1 MSEKSPDNSTNK
13 TDANYLKLLQEASRA
28 SRLAWLDDKKE
39 LGTIATSGLRC
50 LESSKNLNPAGLLQK
65 MSEALLTSKTAWSS
79 KLCAL
84 IWKVKVTKHKRL
96 LYQLRASVLP
106 IGEKESGLL
115 PTEKNLWSTPT
126 TFDSNNIQKPRKK
139 HPGGGQVPPLHQQVM
154 WRTPDALSGG
164 SNLPGIKKALDQGH
178 LKRPS
183 GQPIQIRLHDQVREK
198 RLWPTPQKADHLAN
212 QSETLKAWKKRAKEK
227 KKEGINL
234 QFALRHAAQMWPTP
248 RASNPGSRPNQKG
261 GKILQEEVLIA
272 EGIRTRGQKLW
283 PTPREFMYKDS
294 KIDRGKSN
302 LGEVVGG
309 TLNPM
314 WVEWL
319 MGYQA
324 GYTDL
329 KDWEIL
335 SSRKSQKK

>member
-13 TDANYLKLLQEASRA
+13 TDANYLKLLQEASRV
-28 SRLAWLDDKKE
+28 SRLAWLEDDKE

-65 MSEALLTSKTAWSS
+65 MSEALLISNTAWSS
-79 KLCAL
+79 NVCTL
-84 IWKVKVTKHKRL
+84 IWKVKATKRKRL
-96 LYQLRASVLP
+96 LYQLQASVP
-106 IGEKESGLL
+106 RTAETESGL
-115 PTEKNLWSTPT
+115 
-126 TFDSNNIQKPRKK
+126 
-139 HPGGGQVPPLHQQVM
+139 

-198 RLWPTPQKADHLAN
+198 RLWPTPRANKVFPHITEKNREKLATRNKA
-212 QSETLKAWKKRAKEK
+212 
-227 KKEGINL
+227 NL
-234 QFALRHAAQMWPTP
+234 
-248 RASNPGSRPNQKG
+248 
-261 GKILQEEVLIA
+261 EEVIA
-272 EGIRTRGQKLW
+272 GHCGQK
-283 PTPREFMYKDS
+283 T
-294 KIDRGKSN
+294 
-302 LGEVVGG
+302 G
-309 TLNPM
+309 TLNPT

-319 MGYQA
+319 MGYKA

>member
-13 TDANYLKLLQEASRA
+13 TDANYLKLLQEASRV
-28 SRLAWLDDKKE
+28 SRLASLDDKKE

-50 LESSKNLNPAGLLQK
+50 LESSKNLNPVGLLQK
-65 MSEALLTSKTAWSS
+65 MSEALLISNTAWSS
-79 KLCAL
+79 NVCTL
-84 IWKVKVTKHKRL
+84 IWKVKATKRKRL
-96 LYQLRASVLP
+96 LYQLQASVP
-106 IGEKESGLL
+106 RIAGTESGLWATPNTMDHL
-115 PTEKNLWSTPT
+115 PQRSPEALRRQATTTRKGRTRPGNLREQVDPT
-126 TFDSNNIQKPRKK
+126 TVR
-139 HPGGGQVPPLHQQVM
+139 L
-154 WRTPDALSGG
+154 WRTPDAVSGG
-164 SNLPGIKKALDQGH
+164 SNLPGIKKALNQGH

-198 RLWPTPQKADHLAN
+198 R
-212 QSETLKAWKKRAKEK
+212 
-227 KKEGINL
+227 
-234 QFALRHAAQMWPTP
+234 
-248 RASNPGSRPNQKG
+248 
-261 GKILQEEVLIA
+261 
-272 EGIRTRGQKLW
+272 LW

-309 TLNPM
+309 TLNPA

-319 MGYQA
+319 MGYKE

-329 KDWEIL
+329 KDWAML

>member
-1 MSEKSPDNSTNK
+1 MSEKLPDNNMSRM
-13 TDANYLKLLQEASRA
+13 DANYLKLLQEASRA
-28 SRLAWLDDKKE
+28 SRLASLGDKD

-50 LESSKNLNPAGLLQK
+50 LESSKNLNPVGLLQK
-65 MSEALLTSKTAWSS
+65 MSEALLTSNTAWSS
-79 KLCAL
+79 NVCTL
-84 IWKVKVTKHKRL
+84 IWKVKATKRKRL
-96 LYQLRASVLP
+96 LYQLQASVP
-106 IGEKESGLL
+106 RIAETESGL
-115 PTEKNLWSTPT
+115 
-126 TFDSNNIQKPRKK
+126 
-139 HPGGGQVPPLHQQVM
+139 

-164 SNLPGIKKALDQGH
+164 SNLPGIKKALNQGH

-198 RLWPTPQKADHLAN
+198 RLWPTPT
-212 QSETLKAWKKRAKEK
+212 STERS
-227 KKEGINL
+227 GINPKTGKGAGL
-234 QFALRHAAQMWPTP
+234 SRAAKM
-248 RASNPGSRPNQKG
+248 
-261 GKILQEEVLIA
+261 
-272 EGIRTRGQKLW
+272 W

-309 TLNPM
+309 TLNPT

-319 MGYQA
+319 MGYKA

-335 SSRKSQKK
+335 SSRKSRKKSVKP

>member
-1 MSEKSPDNSTNK
+1 MSEKSKKKDSRHMEFHLPMSS
-13 TDANYLKLLQEASRA
+13 QEASRA
-28 SRLAWLDDKKE
+28 SRLAWLEDDKE

-65 MSEALLTSKTAWSS
+65 MCEELLTSKTAWSS
-79 KLCAL
+79 KVCTL
-84 IWKVKVTKHKRL
+84 IWKVKTTKHKRL
-96 LYQLRASVLP
+96 LYQLQASVP
-106 IGEKESGLL
+106 RTAETGSGL
-115 PTEKNLWSTPT
+115 
-126 TFDSNNIQKPRKK
+126 
-139 HPGGGQVPPLHQQVM
+139 

-183 GQPIQIRLHDQVREK
+183 GHSIEIRLQDQVREK
-198 RLWPTPQKADHLAN
+198 R
-212 QSETLKAWKKRAKEK
+212 
-227 KKEGINL
+227 
-234 QFALRHAAQMWPTP
+234 
-248 RASNPGSRPNQKG
+248 
-261 GKILQEEVLIA
+261 
-272 EGIRTRGQKLW
+272 LW

-294 KIDRGKSN
+294 TTDRGKSN

-309 TLNPM
+309 KLNPT

-319 MGYQA
+319 MGYQG

>member
-1 MSEKSPDNSTNK
+1 MSEKLPNDNLK
-13 TDANYLKLLQEASRA
+13 KMGANYLKLLQEASRV
-28 SRLAWLDDKKE
+28 SRLAWLEDDKE

-50 LESSKNLNPAGLLQK
+50 LESSKNLSPAGLLQK

-79 KLCAL
+79 KMCVL
-84 IWKVKVTKHKRL
+84 IWKVKATKHKRL
-96 LYQLRASVLP
+96 LYQLQASVP
-106 IGEKESGLL
+106 RIAETESGLWLTPNSMDSL
-115 PTEKNLWSTPT
+115 PPRNEKALKKQYQKNRKGRTTHSTL
-126 TFDSNNIQKPRKK
+126 RE
-139 HPGGGQVPPLHQQVM
+139 QVVYPPPNKL

-164 SNLPGIKKALDQGH
+164 SNLPGIKKALNQGH

-198 RLWPTPQKADHLAN
+198 RLWPTPT
-212 QSETLKAWKKRAKEK
+212 STERS
-227 KKEGINL
+227 GIN
-234 QFALRHAAQMWPTP
+234 PKT
-248 RASNPGSRPNQKG
+248 GKG
-261 GKILQEEVLIA
+261 AGLSKVA
-272 EGIRTRGQKLW
+272 KMW

-309 TLNPM
+309 TLNPT

-319 MGYQA
+319 MGYKA

-329 KDWEIL
+329 KDWAIL
-335 SSRKSQKK
+335 SSHKSQKKSVKQ

>member
-1 MSEKSPDNSTNK
+1 MSEKSPDSNTNK
-13 TDANYLKLLQEASRA
+13 TDSNCLKSLQEASRA
-28 SRLAWLDDKKE
+28 SRLAWLADRKD

-65 MSEALLTSKTAWSS
+65 MCEELLTSKTAWSS
-79 KLCAL
+79 KVCTL
-84 IWKVKVTKHKRL
+84 IWKVKTTKHKRL
-96 LYQLRASVLP
+96 LYQLQASVP
-106 IGEKESGLL
+106 RTAETESGL
-115 PTEKNLWSTPT
+115 
-126 TFDSNNIQKPRKK
+126 
-139 HPGGGQVPPLHQQVM
+139 

-183 GQPIQIRLHDQVREK
+183 GHSIEIRLQDQVREK
-198 RLWPTPQKADHLAN
+198 R
-212 QSETLKAWKKRAKEK
+212 
-227 KKEGINL
+227 
-234 QFALRHAAQMWPTP
+234 
-248 RASNPGSRPNQKG
+248 
-261 GKILQEEVLIA
+261 
-272 EGIRTRGQKLW
+272 LW

-294 KIDRGKSN
+294 TTDRGKSN

-309 TLNPM
+309 KLNPT

-319 MGYQA
+319 MGYQG